1 MAQLIASDTITVPS
15 EEKVF
20 ESVISWIN
28 FNTDERSGHLPQL
41 LEHVRLPLLS
51 QEYLLNRVESEP
63 LLKTNDN
70 CKDFIIEAMKFHLLK
85 GDLKLS
91 MSLTSPRTKPRQPI
105 GLPKVMLAIGGQA
118 PKAIRSVEC
127 YDFKVRGIES
137 KSSENQR
144 HKGYISG
151 RPMVPLV
158 RDARQTL
165 QVRRDCGQRPSIRG
179 WRIQRQPPG
188 EDSGHV

>member
-1 MAQLIASDTITVPS
+1 MTPEQVAQLIASDTITVPS

-28 FNTDERSGHLPQL
+28 FNTDERSGYLPQL

-70 CKDFIIEAMKFHLLK
+70 CKDFIIEAMKYHLLK

-118 PKAIRSVEC
+118 PPQVQALAALALHATGSSVT
-127 YDFKVRGIES
+127 VQAAGS
-137 KSSENQR
+137 T
-144 HKGYISG
+144 
-151 RPMVPLV
+151 V
-158 RDARQTL
+158 DATTGPRA
-165 QVRRDCGQRPSIRG
+165 DPS
-179 WRIQRQPPG
+179 
-188 EDSGHV
+188 

>member
-1 MAQLIASDTITVPS
+1 MDLLASTESYIERHFTEVLECDEFYGLSPDQVSQLIASDTITVPS

-28 FNTDERSGHLPQL
+28 FSPDQRSQYLHQL

-51 QEYLLNRVESEP
+51 QEYLLNRVEGEP
-63 LLKTNDN
+63 LLKTNDH
-70 CKDFIIEAMKFHLLK
+70 CKDYIIEAMKYHLLK
-85 GDLKLS
+85 GDMKLS

-127 YDFKVRGIES
+127 YDFKVRKDVDVATVNLTYMIND
-137 KSSENQR
+137 ENW
-144 HKGYISG
+144 S
-151 RPMVPLV
+151 
-158 RDARQTL
+158 
-165 QVRRDCGQRPSIRG
+165 
-179 WRIQRQPPG
+179 
-188 EDSGHV
+188 

>member
-1 MAQLIASDTITVPS
+1 MTHCSDYTVVTNTPQVLECDEFYALTPEQVAQLIASDTITVPS

-127 YDFKVRGIES
+127 YDFKASRKDKLKI
-137 KSSENQR
+137 
-144 HKGYISG
+144 
-151 RPMVPLV
+151 
-158 RDARQTL
+158 
-165 QVRRDCGQRPSIRG
+165 
-179 WRIQRQPPG
+179 
-188 EDSGHV
+188 

>member
-127 YDFKVRGIES
+127 YDFKVRGKYLSFSE
-137 KSSENQR
+137 SENQGIYFR
-144 HKGYISG
+144 KTDGSTCQ
-151 RPMVPLV
+151 RC
-158 RDARQTL
+158 RADAA
-165 QVRRDCGQRPSIRG
+165 GAA
-179 WRIQRQPPG
+179 
-188 EDSGHV
+188 

>member
-51 QEYLLNRVESEP
+51 QEYLLNRVDSEP
-63 LLKTNDN
+63 LLKTNDS

-85 GDLKLS
+85 GE
-91 MSLTSPRTKPRQPI
+91 
-105 GLPKVMLAIGGQA
+105 A
-118 PKAIRSVEC
+118 
-127 YDFKVRGIES
+127 
-137 KSSENQR
+137 
-144 HKGYISG
+144 
-151 RPMVPLV
+151 
-158 RDARQTL
+158 TL
-165 QVRRDCGQRPSIRG
+165 FL
-179 WRIQRQPPG
+179 
-188 EDSGHV
+188 